1 MANPVWAPALWTP
14 NPFPP
19 FPDDPPEPE
28 PPPPETGITYDQWT
42 PAVYQNADWTCSC
55 AASAWMLNSL
65 GDRRLGQP
73 WDEWDVVQTL
83 RDTTYQ
89 AAVSPLY
96 GLARADM
103 TDLEIMYRALGYTC
117 QRTLHLTRDD
127 VVQIAGSYPLQINGA
142 RWYHH
147 SGVRALGPGTLL
159 LANPAPSWRG
169 VGQELTPE
177 EAALWG
183 SWNGLHVTGLVG

>member
-19 FPDDPPEPE
+19 FPDQPPEPE
-28 PPPPETGITYDQWT
+28 PAPPQSGITYNPWT
-42 PAVYQNADWTCSC
+42 PAVYQRADWTCSC

-65 GDRRLGQP
+65 GDTSLGHA
-73 WDEWDVVQTL
+73 WNEWDVVETL
-83 RDTTYQ
+83 RATTYEL
-89 AAVSPLY
+89 AVSPLY

-103 TDLEIMYRALGYTC
+103 ADLETMYGALGYTC
-117 QRTLHLTRDD
+117 QRKQYLTRDD
-127 VVQIAGSYPLQINGA
+127 VVDVAGVYPLQINGA

-147 SGVRALGPGTLL
+147 SGARMLGPGVLE
-159 LANPAPSWRG
+159 LANPAPLWRG
-169 VGQELTPE
+169 VGQDLSPA

-183 SWNGLHVTGLVG
+183 SWNGLWVTGRVP